1 MIIVKLK
8 CYLKNVRFF
17 NIERPAHLEQ
27 LPVPCCL
34 RVFYPSRAALAGCRP
49 ESLAHGSAMEKI
61 SADCQQLSN
70 EWESA
75 YFAVWMLKC
84 HGCDVCTSMMWMSFA
99 SVSACMLVWRGVLK
113 RQTEVCTHVLFWKF
127 ESMCFSRH
135 VRILSWNFLYE
146 TSCLKRD

>member
-8 CYLKNVRFF
+8 CYLKQVRFVS
-17 NIERPAHLEQ
+17 IERPAHLEQ
-27 LPVPCCL
+27 LLVPCCL

-61 SADCQQLSN
+61 SADCQQQRRICTFCCL
-70 EWESA
+70 
-75 YFAVWMLKC
+75 
-84 HGCDVCTSMMWMSFA
+84 DVERSWIWCTSMMWMLFA

-135 VRILSWNFLYE
+135 VRILSWNFLFE
-146 TSCLKRD
+146 TSCLKRE